1 MSRKVLLFPALLL
14 EAVRIKVLAAERGE
28 TVIAAATS
36 DTESGLNLFTQREV
50 LPHLTDAAFK
60 PSLLALLAREDIA
73 HIYCPHARCY
83 HEISLVLQEAKRP
96 ITLSNGMQQLHTALI
111 YDGLRA
117 AAAPVH
123 AAYADRPMRR
133 AAMPLDHLVSLLHVV
148 TPIAGQ
154 SHFLKLATLAMLAAD
169 FPEGDCIEIGVAAG
183 RSLVFFSLLMQY
195 CNLGVTVGIDP
206 WTNFAI
212 KQDVGSLDTKM
223 LAEQAVWDRGVQTL
237 AMTLLPYAKQDLA
250 FVRQTS
256 AAAYQD
262 YAAQRMMGAAPL
274 GPIKTSGRIGVL
286 HVDGNHTEEKAAED
300 LALWTQHLVPGAWVI
315 VDDYLW
321 DYGDGPRLATDAWL
335 KQNAARVAENFV
347 VDKAMFIKMK

>member
-36 DTESGLNLFTQREV
+36 VDESGLKLFPQHV
-50 LPHLTDAAFK
+50 MLPHLTDAEFK
-60 PSLLALLAREDIA
+60 SALRALLVSESIA
-73 HIYCPHARCY
+73 HIYSPHARCY
-83 HEISLVLQEAKRP
+83 HEISLILKEEGLPV
-96 ITLSNGMQQLHTALI
+96 TLSSGMQQLHAALI

-123 AAYADRPMRR
+123 ASYANRPMRR
-133 AAMPLDHLVSLLHVV
+133 AAMPLDHLVALLHVV
-148 TPIAGQ
+148 TPIVGQ

-195 CNLGVTVGIDP
+195 YHLGVTVGIDP
-206 WTNFAI
+206 WTNFSI
-212 KQDVGSLDTKM
+212 KQDVSSLDAKM
-223 LAEQAVWDRGVQTL
+223 LEEQAVWDRGVQTL
-237 AMTLLPYAKQDLA
+237 HMTLLPYARQDLA

-256 AAAYQD
+256 AEAYQH
-262 YAAQRMMGAAPL
+262 YASQRLMGTQPL
-274 GPIKTSGRIGVL
+274 GPIQTAGRIGVL
-286 HVDGNHTEEKAAED
+286 HVDGNHTEEKATED
-300 LALWTQHLVPGAWVI
+300 LALWTPHLVPGAWVI

-321 DYGDGPRLATDAWL
+321 DYGDGPRLAIDAWL
-335 KQNAARVAENFV
+335 KQNASRVAEHFV
-347 VDKAMFIKMK
+347 VDKAKFVKMK